1 MIGNMIKFKDDVEEL
16 LKSYKE
22 TVREI
27 RALELEI
34 ATVENEYQG
43 CGALQ
48 YSERTGIT
56 YKITSPVENEV
67 LSKEKRIQFLK
78 YLKRNKE
85 LRIKKIENLISCLDE
100 VEYEIITSYYFR
112 GMNMESIA
120 ERLGMNP
127 KYLICKKS
135 KIIKKIEL
143 DMMNLKSL
151 TNF

>member
-34 ATVENEYQG
+34 ATVENKYQG

-48 YSERTGIT
+48 YSERTGTT
-56 YKITSPVENEV
+56 YKITSPVANEV

-78 YLKRNKE
+78 YLKINKE

-120 ERLGMNP
+120 ERLGE
-127 KYLICKKS
+127 S
-135 KIIKKIEL
+135 
-143 DMMNLKSL
+143 
-151 TNF
+151 

>member
-1 MIGNMIKFKDDVEEL
+1 MIGNMIKFKDDIEEL

-85 LRIKKIENLISCLDE
+85 LRIKKIENLI
-100 VEYEIITSYYFR
+100 
-112 GMNMESIA
+112 
-120 ERLGMNP
+120 
-127 KYLICKKS
+127 
-135 KIIKKIEL
+135 
-143 DMMNLKSL
+143 
-151 TNF
+151 